1 MAQHDDKEAKR
12 YARELAKFEALD
24 RADIDETLNVL
35 LGLDKGQKTIW
46 WLLQIGRVGT
56 QPFDRDPYVTAFQA
70 GELNVGQQ
78 ILARLIDVNPTGYA
92 DMQMKRKQE
101 YERRDGLARDASTGS
116 DLFADSD
123 DPDPDPDPGVDD

>member
-1 MAQHDDKEAKR
+1 LAQHDDKVAER
-12 YARELAKFEALD
+12 YAKELAKFDALD
-24 RADIDETLNVL
+24 QADIDETLRVL
-35 LGLDKGQKTIW
+35 LTLEKGQKTLW
-46 WLLQIGRVGT
+46 WLLQIGKVGT
-56 QPFDRDPYVTAFQA
+56 QPFATDPYVTAFQA

-101 YERRDGLARDASTGS
+101 YERRDGLARDNASGN

-123 DPDPDPDPGVDD
+123 HTDPGDE